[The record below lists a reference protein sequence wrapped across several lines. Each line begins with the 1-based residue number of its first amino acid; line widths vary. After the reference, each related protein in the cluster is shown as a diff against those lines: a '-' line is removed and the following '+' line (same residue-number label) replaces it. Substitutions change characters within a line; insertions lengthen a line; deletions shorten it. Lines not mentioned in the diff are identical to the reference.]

1 MILHF
6 QFSIKYKVI
15 LPPPLYKYS
24 SCASDCVSIVI
35 FNCLISSNARYARC
49 LFIFCVIVYNL
60 YYCCYRQKLV
70 LQRSKN
76 VTAKCTENLSPPP
89 CILYSLVKRVFVKKK
104 NTNIYQNLISF
115 SFIFFLFNSEIS
127 ALGYIFRESSICR
140 YKIII
145 SFCLFVCLYVRS

>member
-35 FNCLISSNARYARC
+35 FNCLIASNARYARC

-60 YYCCYRQKLV
+60 YYCCYAKTSSSAVQK
-70 LQRSKN
+70 RHSK
-76 VTAKCTENLSPPP
+76 VYGKPIAPS
-89 CILYSLVKRVFVKKK
+89 LYSILFAYPYVTVQISVQ
-104 NTNIYQNLISF
+104 IY
-115 SFIFFLFNSEIS
+115 
-127 ALGYIFRESSICR
+127 ESKPS
-140 YKIII
+140 
-145 SFCLFVCLYVRS
+145 